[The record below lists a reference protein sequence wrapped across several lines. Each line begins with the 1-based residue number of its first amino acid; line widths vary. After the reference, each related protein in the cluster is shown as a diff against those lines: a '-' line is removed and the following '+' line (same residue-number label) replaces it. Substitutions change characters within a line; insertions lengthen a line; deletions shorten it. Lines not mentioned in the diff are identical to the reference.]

1 MSPQKHS
8 LRLRNCDLTN
18 AFLTPKNTPMALRN
32 LRFTHIKR
40 RLIAAMAVIP
50 MGADLMA
57 AGLIALP
64 RTGQT
69 NTYYAGDDGSVRAG
83 VAWPVP
89 RFTQHGDGTATDRLT
104 GLMWVTDG
112 NLVASRDPAFD
123 ADGTAGDGLVTWE
136 HALDYLAKLNA
147 ENYLGH
153 ADWRLPNIVEL
164 VSLIDFSRTNLA
176 LPAGHPFTNISAQA
190 FWSSTTHGIAGGWTY
205 IAGFSGE
212 IHTTTWAGQ
221 SGWFYGFVGHSIAK
235 DGSAGTFGC
244 LPVRGGSGGV
254 IQLPRTGQTQSYLP
268 GDDGDLQQGVAW
280 PCPRF
285 ADHGDGTVTDRLT
298 GLMWTK
304 DKVADLTWTNALDYI
319 AGMNSGAK
327 PSFGHQDWRLPNALE
342 GASLLDHGCDGLSDG
357 HPFTNTFCLA
367 GTTGDGL
374 PGWSGTVFGGDTR
387 YDFDLF
393 LRGFLQLGE
402 IRNYLGTPGGNPVRP
417 VRNDPR
423 PLPSGSLTG
432 SVATAGVGLEN
443 VRLTLTGPLSG
454 VTRTDRNGR
463 FAFTHLP
470 AGAYTVTPESVSHAF
485 APAQASANLVQ
496 GENRTITFDGSLT
509 NNLGWRKVAMNTPA
523 PAFRAIHAISN
534 EVWLVANGSIY
545 YSPDFPRSP
554 MQAVF
559 TDPNTALTALTFVVT
574 NGVRYGWAVGY
585 ASLGARSTNAAG
597 TAWTRMSLGGSS
609 TYTCVSF
616 PDPQTGFAS
625 GMDHRLHKTTDGG
638 AHWLDTGLQLGFSTV
653 FDLVFFNRT
662 NGLVCTADPR
672 LAETRDGGKT
682 MMDFDVPT
690 GIVDIF
696 ALDQDH
702 AWAVGVQFIF
712 YWGPDPGDPSINT
725 FVEAK
730 TPLNLN
736 CDRIWFA
743 NSTEG
748 WAGGVEGCLIR
759 SRDGGRTWTSQPRF
773 TQGSILDLFFTNPTN
788 GWAITR
794 NEIFHYGPLFET
806 APSESKRLS
815 INRTGTN
822 VVLSW
827 PAAAT
832 GFTLT
837 ATPQLGTNATWTSVT
852 NPPSLLGTNQVVTNA
867 AVGTSRFYRLQTQ
880 P

>member
-1 MSPQKHS
+1 MKKHLLAS
-8 LRLRNCDLTN
+8 
-18 AFLTPKNTPMALRN
+18 
-32 LRFTHIKR
+32 
-40 RLIAAMAVIP
+40 MAVIA
-50 MGADLMA
+50 MGADVVA
-57 AGLIALP
+57 AGLIARP

-69 NTYYAGDDGSVRAG
+69 NSLYAGDDGALRAG
-83 VAWPVP
+83 VPWPEP
-89 RFTQHGDGTATDRLT
+89 RFTNHGNGTATDRLT

-136 HALDYLAKLNA
+136 HALDYVAKLNA

-153 ADWRLPNIVEL
+153 ADWRLPNLLEL
-164 VSLIDFSRTNLA
+164 VSLIDFSRTNRA

-205 IAGFSGE
+205 IVGVSGE
-212 IHTTTWAGQ
+212 IHTTTWFGQ

-285 ADHGDGTVTDRLT
+285 ADHRDGTVTDRLT

-342 GASLLDHGCDGLSDG
+342 GASLLDHGCDGLSEG

-367 GTTGDGL
+367 GTTGEGL

-432 SVATAGVGLEN
+432 SVATAGVALEN

-470 AGAYTVTPESVSHAF
+470 AGAYAVTPESGSHAF
-485 APAQASANLVQ
+485 TPGQAAFTLAEGEEHPAVFS
-496 GENRTITFDGSLT
+496 GSLT
-509 NNLGWRKVAMNTPA
+509 NNLGWRKVAVNTAA
-523 PAFRAIHAISN
+523 PAYRAIYAIGS

-545 YSPDFPRSP
+545 HSPNFPRSP
-554 MQAVF
+554 MRAVF
-559 TDPNTALTALTFVVT
+559 TSEFALNALTFVVT

-585 ASLGARSTNAAG
+585 DSMGARSTNTAG
-597 TAWTRMSLGGSS
+597 TAWTPMRLGGTS

-616 PDPQTGFAS
+616 PDSKIGFAS
-625 GMDHRLHKTTDGG
+625 GTDKRLHKTTDGG
-638 AHWLDTGLQLGFSTV
+638 AHWFDTGLQPGFSTV
-653 FDLVFFNRT
+653 LALTFFNET
-662 NGLVCTADPR
+662 NGLVGTPDPR
-672 LAETRDGGKT
+672 FAETVDGGRT
-682 MMDFDVPT
+682 WVDFEST
-690 GIVDIF
+690 GTISDIS
-696 ALDQDH
+696 ALDREH
-702 AWAVGVQFIF
+702 VLVVGASDIL
-712 YWGPDPGDPSINT
+712 YWGSNPWDPATVT
-725 FVEAK
+725 FIQMDA
-730 TPLNLN
+730 PA
-736 CDRIWFA
+736 DMSF
-743 NSTEG
+743 NSVCLADAAEG
-748 WAGGVEGCLIR
+748 WAGALDGSLIR
-759 SRDGGRTWTSQPRF
+759 TRDGGRTWGREPRV
-773 TQGSILDLFFTNPTN
+773 TKGWVMDLFFASPTN
-788 GWAITR
+788 GWMITR
-794 NEIFHYGPLFET
+794 NEIFHYGPLFGT
-806 APSESKRLS
+806 APPESPRLAIAADKS
-815 INRTGTN
+815 LTLTGEPGQSYTLQASTNLSLWTDWTN
-822 VVLSW
+822 VAL
-827 PAAAT
+827 
-832 GFTLT
+832 
-837 ATPQLGTNATWTSVT
+837 TNASAPLTD
-852 NPPSLLGTNQVVTNA
+852 PSARELPQ
-867 AVGTSRFYRLQTQ
+867 RFYRARR